1 MKLGPE
7 GAAYFVEK
15 VEKLNEEDSV
25 VNSPISSKNNIKIL
39 QEKSSKSQKNQ
50 FHNDFNSYV
59 DLNGNQENS
68 FQQGG
73 LNEIYKNEDIDVQ
86 NENLLVN

>member
-39 QEKSSKSQKNQ
+39 QEKSSKSQKN
-50 FHNDFNSYV
+50 
-59 DLNGNQENS
+59 
-68 FQQGG
+68 
-73 LNEIYKNEDIDVQ
+73 
-86 NENLLVN
+86 